1 MRVVIGR
8 PEVYALL
15 LIGALAVSVAV
26 VSVGIETACKALWRR
41 HGRQLR

>member
-15 LIGALAVSVAV
+15 LIGVLAVSVSL
-26 VSVGIETACKALWRR
+26 VSAGIETACKALWRR
-41 HGRQLR
+41 YGRQLR